1 MSIFVRA
8 LVLADK
14 SLFLAGPPEPVETRS
29 SNLKLQAPDKAEA
42 AFLGTQ
48 GAVLWRVSA
57 ADGKTLNEYKLD
69 SSPVFDGMIAA
80 RSRIYI
86 SLQDG
91 SLVCFGKSGN

>member
-14 SLFLAGPPEPVETRS
+14 SLFLAGPPEPTESRS
-29 SNLKLQAPDKAEA
+29 ANLKLKAPDKVEA
-42 AFLGTQ
+42 AFLGKQ
-48 GAVLWRVSA
+48 GAVLRRVSA
-57 ADGKTLNEYKLD
+57 ADGKTMAEYKLD

-80 RSRIYI
+80 QSRIYI